1 MRCSLLNVMAPAVL
15 ILFVGCGEEDLGPDS
30 VSDVKTRTLNCVDEM
45 VELRAGST
53 KVHPMKWGL
62 KMQQLAQH
70 LHVLSETM
78 RIVEEG
84 TGQQRHA
91 VYEAFYEIARRTRL
105 RPDPP
110 THLAGDNPPEPIITA
125 TDIDELLKQVRAAV
139 GASPNSGKRPPL
151 LESTAKKKGK
161 EVSSVASATA

>member
-1 MRCSLLNVMAPAVL
+1 MRRFLLNATAATVL
-15 ILFVGCGEEDLGPDS
+15 IMLVGCGEEDLGPDS
-30 VSDVKTRTLNCVDEM
+30 VSDVKSRTLNCIDEM

-62 KMQQLAQH
+62 KMQQLGQH
-70 LHVLSETM
+70 LHVLFESM

-84 TGQQRHA
+84 TDQQRHA

-139 GASPNSGKRPPL
+139 VASPNSSKRPPL
-151 LESTAKKKGK
+151 LKSRARKKRKKGK
-161 EVSSVASATA
+161 RPPQ